1 MNSDVA
7 EVYTRNTI
15 VKPVRSFKANSPCA
29 DFLRKNMLAT
39 TKQIDNAT
47 CTKAPVGLPAPL

>member
-1 MNSDVA
+1 MNSDAA

-15 VKPVRSFKANSPCA
+15 VTAVRSFKANSARA
-29 DFLRKNMLAT
+29 DFLRKNILAI

-47 CTKAPVGLPAPL
+47 CTKAPVGLPEPL

>member
-15 VKPVRSFKANSPCA
+15 VAGVRSFKANSARA
-29 DFLRKNMLAT
+29 DFLRKNILAI
-39 TKQIDNAT
+39 TKQIDNII

>member
-15 VKPVRSFKANSPCA
+15 VKAVRSFKANSARA
-29 DFLRKNMLAT
+29 DFLRKSMLAT

-47 CTKAPVGLPAPL
+47 CTNAPLGLPASL